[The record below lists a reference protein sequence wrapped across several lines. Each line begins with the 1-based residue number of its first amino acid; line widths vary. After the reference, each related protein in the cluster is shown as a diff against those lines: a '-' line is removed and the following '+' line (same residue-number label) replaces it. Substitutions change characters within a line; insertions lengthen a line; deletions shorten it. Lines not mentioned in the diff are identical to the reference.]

1 MHILAYIY
9 NLLSLVFDI
18 GCSSRKL
25 TILVRHLSILQNVF
39 DVSLVE
45 SWETSALSQSAQ
57 A

>member
-1 MHILAYIY
+1 MHIIAYIY
-9 NLLSLVFDI
+9 NLLSLVLGI

-25 TILVRHLSILQNVF
+25 TILVRHMSILQIVF

-45 SWETSALSQSAQ
+45 SWETSTLPQSAQ